1 MMSRLAE
8 RLGADAT
15 EELLVGPLRGD
26 LLGADHLAAH
36 ARVVAREQR
45 VAALLTP
52 LRAAPLLARLSATRG
67 ILRSAYIQLGEAA
80 ALGIDAGPAAEW
92 LLDNYHVVQE
102 HLQEVRANLP
112 SSFYREL
119 PELASGPLSGY
130 PRVYEIAISL
140 ISHTEA
146 RVDEANVDLFVE
158 AFQGVTPLA
167 IGELWAVPVMLRL
180 GLIESVRR
188 MTLRTVQ
195 RLDELELAADWSR
208 RILDAGDRGGAD
220 LRSVLRDFVDA
231 DEALTPHFISRLLQL
246 LRQAE
251 GASPALAWLEH
262 WLADAGVSPENA
274 VALST
279 QRLAMT
285 QIMMANSITSLREI
299 GRRDWRDFVER
310 HSEMEALLRGDPAG
324 VHARM
329 TFATRDRY
337 RHAVER
343 IAKRSGHREASVA
356 QWAIDLARAHL
367 GDPRLAHVGYYLID
381 DGLPT
386 LERMAGYPPTLGER
400 LVRRCHD
407 RPNLVLL
414 GGIALS
420 TALAVLAIVLL
431 VDAPARGALWLVLL
445 VAFFPALDVA
455 VHALNQLLTALLP
468 TRVLPRLDL
477 HEHGI
482 PEEFRTVVV
491 VPTLFGSVDDVH
503 AGLEHLEVQYLA
515 NREAHLHFAILS
527 DFTDAPTECE
537 PGDAAIV
544 AAALDGVRALNARY
558 AGHLGDAFLLL
569 HRPRRWNAQQGTWM
583 GWERKRGKLS
593 EFNHL
598 LRGEATDAF
607 SVVSGDTTTLQA
619 VRYVITLDADT
630 VLPPDAAPSLV
641 GALAHPLN
649 RAVYDAERKR
659 VVRGYGILQPR
670 VGVALPSAHRTRF
683 AAIASGHPGVD
694 PYSTAVSD
702 VYQDLYGEGSFTG
715 KGIYDVDAFQ
725 LATHGRFPENIL
737 LSHDLIEGN
746 YARAGLATDVIVYDD
761 YPSRYVAFCRRKHR
775 WIRGDWQLLPWLHRT
790 VPGPNG
796 PERNRLSLVSQWK
809 IVDNLRRSTV
819 ELSQFL
825 LLVAGWTF
833 LPGAA
838 WRWTLLGLGA
848 IAAPWATALLLAA
861 IRPPLDKSWRAYYA
875 GVRSDAA
882 VSAQQAALALATLPH
897 QAWLSADAILRTLYR
912 LFVSRRYLLSWQSAS
927 QAERSVRSVG
937 AESWRAMRW
946 STAFVGL
953 GTIALSYVALGRHFA
968 SGATTASFLS
978 AALPVGSLVLLWLTS
993 PWMVTRLGK
1002 TTVPRRDTLAGEER
1016 DAAIRYARLHWHFFD
1031 RFVSR
1036 DTHWLAPDN
1045 FQLDPEPVVAMRT
1058 SPTNIGL
1065 QLLATVSAH
1074 DLGFITAPD
1083 MTRRL
1088 EQTVATLATLA
1099 RYRGHFYNW
1108 YDLHDLHVL
1117 APPYISTVDSGN
1129 MAGHLIAL
1137 RQACL
1142 QLATREPSLA
1152 DRLQRLA
1159 EQAYDFVAAMDFTFL
1174 YDDARKLLTIGY
1186 HPDSFTPDAACYDL
1200 LASEARLASFV
1211 AIARKDVPIEHW
1223 FRLSRSLNRTG
1234 GQTALV
1240 SWSGSMFEYLMPVL
1254 VMRSLANTILE
1265 QTYHGALARHMA
1277 YARARDVPWGVSE
1290 SAYNVR
1296 DHQQTY
1302 QYRAF
1307 GVPDLAL
1314 QRGLGRDLVVAPYA
1328 TVLGALIDP
1337 PRALG
1342 NLRALE
1348 ALGALGDYGFF
1359 DALDFTR
1366 PTAGHRFALVRT
1378 HMAHHVGMSLVALT
1392 NVLLDDV
1399 WQERFHGD
1407 TMVQSAEL
1415 LLHERVPRR
1424 LVLQGAQSARP
1435 DDARPALEGERPVV
1449 REVGASIATEP
1460 RVALLGSPPYTVML
1474 NHNGSGYSRFD
1485 SLAVTRW
1492 RADGT
1497 RDDLGQYCYLK
1508 DIASARVWSSGHQ
1521 PVAAPADW
1529 SRTSLA
1535 LDRVAMHR
1543 RDGDLETHSEITV
1556 VPADAAEVRR
1566 VTITNTG
1573 RESHD
1578 VELTSYGE
1586 IVMAT
1591 PDADRSHPSFSNLFV
1606 ETEWHEWCTAITATR
1621 RPRSSDDPR
1630 LWCVHI
1636 VDAGPHRI
1644 GAVSCETDRAR
1655 FLGRGR
1661 SLRNPIALEQDGP
1674 LSGTTGAVLDPI
1686 FALRTRVRVAPG
1698 QSVSVAFTT
1707 LVAESRAAAFALADR
1722 YHDSHAAQRA
1732 LDLAWASTQI
1742 ELRELGISPASA
1754 AAFQDLATQLLYRGG
1769 SLAPPLDELRR
1780 NRGSQPLL
1788 WTHGIPGDLPI
1799 VLATIDA
1806 LDGLPTLRELF
1817 EAHRYWRRRGLAVDL
1832 VVINAQPHDYL
1843 QALRDAIGEAMV
1855 LANDAALTDVPG
1867 GVFVRRRDTMQ
1878 PNEYLMLSASA
1889 RMHVSC
1895 DGRTLARV
1903 LAAAEARASADGGT
1917 RASHAVASIDRR
1929 LSPPFIAQ
1937 LPRVDV
1943 LASIVSALRPLV
1955 APLIGPLP
1963 ARLPRAADGGAEGA
1977 PPLPPLRFDNGIGGL
1992 DARDAYHM
2000 HVDHRHLPAAPW
2012 ANVIANPAGGFIVTE
2027 RGAGCTWAEN
2037 AHFFRL
2043 TPWHNDPVADP
2054 ISDVIYLQD
2063 ADSDALWSATPAPV
2077 PHDGRYRVCHAP
2089 GRSTFDHEHGG
2100 IATELQLSTPQ
2111 DDAVKLSLLRIT
2123 NHSARPRRLV
2133 VTAYVEWTLGARR
2146 EDAQSRVHTR
2156 FVHEQH
2162 AIFAQNHFD
2171 PHFAGWTAFLATSAP
2186 VASFTADRT
2195 SFLGRNGTLMHPAAL
2210 LHDALDGVAGI
2221 ALDPCGALQLT
2232 VDLAPGA
2239 SREVTFLLGAAPTE
2253 DSARQVIDRLR
2264 PTGASAR
2271 AAAAAGDAWTSR
2283 LGVVTVR
2290 TPDEAFNAMVNTWT
2304 LYQALA
2310 CRMWARTAVYQSSGA
2325 YGFRDQ
2331 LQDVLAFV
2339 YAEPA
2344 IARAHILR
2352 AAARQFVEG
2361 DVQHWWHPHTGRG
2374 VRTRFSD
2381 DLAWL
2386 PYVVERYIR
2395 VTGDATVLDAYVP
2408 WLRMRPLEPHEHE
2421 VYDLPTVTD
2430 EHGSVY
2436 EHCLRALHR
2445 ACTTGSHGLPLIG
2458 TGDWNDGMS
2467 RVGAE
2472 GRGESVWLA
2481 WFLIETLRAFAPLA
2495 DARGDRNEATFMRRQ
2510 AVAYADAIERHGWD
2524 GHWYRRAFYD
2534 DGTPLGSSDS
2544 EECRI
2549 DSIAQSWSVISGAG
2563 TEARQVMAM
2572 EALDTQLVDE
2582 SARLM
2587 PLLTP
2592 PFDRGTHDPG
2602 YIRGYLPG
2610 VRENGAQYTHAAL
2623 WGVMA
2628 TALRGKGDRA
2638 FELFQ
2643 MLNPLTH
2650 AATAADAA
2658 TYKVEPYVVAADVY
2672 TTPSQ
2677 LGRGGWT
2684 WYTGSASWMYRVALE
2699 TILGFTK
2706 QGDTLRLEPRVPMG
2720 WNEYGIAYRFGSATY
2735 DITVRFPGTVQRLGG
2750 EVRVDGVVAPDGI
2763 IHLQDDGLRHV
2774 VLVSPSVEPPR

>member
-1 MMSRLAE
+1 M
-8 RLGADAT
+8 
-15 EELLVGPLRGD
+15 
-26 LLGADHLAAH
+26 
-36 ARVVAREQR
+36 
-45 VAALLTP
+45 
-52 LRAAPLLARLSATRG
+52 
-67 ILRSAYIQLGEAA
+67 
-80 ALGIDAGPAAEW
+80 
-92 LLDNYHVVQE
+92 
-102 HLQEVRANLP
+102 
-112 SSFYREL
+112 
-119 PELASGPLSGY
+119 
-130 PRVYEIAISL
+130 
-140 ISHTEA
+140 
-146 RVDEANVDLFVE
+146 
-158 AFQGVTPLA
+158 
-167 IGELWAVPVMLRL
+167 
-180 GLIESVRR
+180 
-188 MTLRTVQ
+188 
-195 RLDELELAADWSR
+195 
-208 RILDAGDRGGAD
+208 
-220 LRSVLRDFVDA
+220 
-231 DEALTPHFISRLLQL
+231 
-246 LRQAE
+246 
-251 GASPALAWLEH
+251 
-262 WLADAGVSPENA
+262 
-274 VALST
+274 
-279 QRLAMT
+279 
-285 QIMMANSITSLREI
+285 
-299 GRRDWRDFVER
+299 
-310 HSEMEALLRGDPAG
+310 
-324 VHARM
+324 
-329 TFATRDRY
+329 
-337 RHAVER
+337 
-343 IAKRSGHREASVA
+343 
-356 QWAIDLARAHL
+356 
-367 GDPRLAHVGYYLID
+367 
-381 DGLPT
+381 
-386 LERMAGYPPTLGER
+386 
-400 LVRRCHD
+400 
-407 RPNLVLL
+407 
-414 GGIALS
+414 
-420 TALAVLAIVLL
+420 
-431 VDAPARGALWLVLL
+431 
-445 VAFFPALDVA
+445 
-455 VHALNQLLTALLP
+455 
-468 TRVLPRLDL
+468 
-477 HEHGI
+477 
-482 PEEFRTVVV
+482 
-491 VPTLFGSVDDVH
+491 
-503 AGLEHLEVQYLA
+503 
-515 NREAHLHFAILS
+515 
-527 DFTDAPTECE
+527 
-537 PGDAAIV
+537 
-544 AAALDGVRALNARY
+544 
-558 AGHLGDAFLLL
+558 
-569 HRPRRWNAQQGTWM
+569 
-583 GWERKRGKLS
+583 
-593 EFNHL
+593 
-598 LRGEATDAF
+598 
-607 SVVSGDTTTLQA
+607 
-619 VRYVITLDADT
+619 
-630 VLPPDAAPSLV
+630 
-641 GALAHPLN
+641 
-649 RAVYDAERKR
+649 
-659 VVRGYGILQPR
+659 
-670 VGVALPSAHRTRF
+670 
-683 AAIASGHPGVD
+683 
-694 PYSTAVSD
+694 
-702 VYQDLYGEGSFTG
+702 
-715 KGIYDVDAFQ
+715 
-725 LATHGRFPENIL
+725 
-737 LSHDLIEGN
+737 
-746 YARAGLATDVIVYDD
+746 YDD

-848 IAAPWATALLLAA
+848 IAAPWATALLLAV

-978 AALPVGSLVLLWLTS
+978 AVIPVGSLVLLWLAS

-1016 DAAIRYARLHWHFFD
+1016 DAAIRHARLHWHFFD
-1031 RFVSR
+1031 RFRQPRHALAGARQLPARSGAGGGDAHLADQHRTAAAGDRQCPRPRLHHRARHDAATRTDRRHAR
-1036 DTHWLAPDN
+1036 D
-1045 FQLDPEPVVAMRT
+1045 
-1058 SPTNIGL
+1058 
-1065 QLLATVSAH
+1065 
-1074 DLGFITAPD
+1074 
-1083 MTRRL
+1083 
-1088 EQTVATLATLA
+1088 LA

-1254 VMRSLANTILE
+1254 VMRSLAHTILE

-1302 QYRAF
+1302 QYHAF

-1348 ALGALGDYGFF
+1348 ALGALGEYGFF

-1366 PTAGHRFALVRT
+1366 PAAGHRFALVRT

-1591 PDADRSHPSFSNLFV
+1591 PDADRSHPRSPNLFV

-1917 RASHAVASIDRR
+1917 RANHAVASIDRR

-1977 PPLPPLRFDNGIGGL
+1977 RRYRHSGSTT
-1992 DARDAYHM
+1992 ASAASM
-2000 HVDHRHLPAAPW
+2000 HAMRTTCMSTTATSRPHRGPTSSP
-2012 ANVIANPAGGFIVTE
+2012 T
-2027 RGAGCTWAEN
+2027 R
-2037 AHFFRL
+2037 
-2043 TPWHNDPVADP
+2043 PVASSSP
-2054 ISDVIYLQD
+2054 NV
-2063 ADSDALWSATPAPV
+2063 AR
-2077 PHDGRYRVCHAP
+2077 GAP
-2089 GRSTFDHEHGG
+2089 GRRT
-2100 IATELQLSTPQ
+2100 
-2111 DDAVKLSLLRIT
+2111 
-2123 NHSARPRRLV
+2123 
-2133 VTAYVEWTLGARR
+2133 
-2146 EDAQSRVHTR
+2146 
-2156 FVHEQH
+2156 
-2162 AIFAQNHFD
+2162 
-2171 PHFAGWTAFLATSAP
+2171 
-2186 VASFTADRT
+2186 RT
-2195 SFLGRNGTLMHPAAL
+2195 SSASPR
-2210 LHDALDGVAGI
+2210 GI
-2221 ALDPCGALQLT
+2221 
-2232 VDLAPGA
+2232 
-2239 SREVTFLLGAAPTE
+2239 
-2253 DSARQVIDRLR
+2253 
-2264 PTGASAR
+2264 
-2271 AAAAAGDAWTSR
+2271 
-2283 LGVVTVR
+2283 
-2290 TPDEAFNAMVNTWT
+2290 
-2304 LYQALA
+2304 
-2310 CRMWARTAVYQSSGA
+2310 
-2325 YGFRDQ
+2325 
-2331 LQDVLAFV
+2331 
-2339 YAEPA
+2339 
-2344 IARAHILR
+2344 
-2352 AAARQFVEG
+2352 
-2361 DVQHWWHPHTGRG
+2361 
-2374 VRTRFSD
+2374 
-2381 DLAWL
+2381 
-2386 PYVVERYIR
+2386 
-2395 VTGDATVLDAYVP
+2395 
-2408 WLRMRPLEPHEHE
+2408 
-2421 VYDLPTVTD
+2421 
-2430 EHGSVY
+2430 
-2436 EHCLRALHR
+2436 
-2445 ACTTGSHGLPLIG
+2445 
-2458 TGDWNDGMS
+2458 
-2467 RVGAE
+2467 
-2472 GRGESVWLA
+2472 
-2481 WFLIETLRAFAPLA
+2481 
-2495 DARGDRNEATFMRRQ
+2495 
-2510 AVAYADAIERHGWD
+2510 
-2524 GHWYRRAFYD
+2524 
-2534 DGTPLGSSDS
+2534 
-2544 EECRI
+2544 
-2549 DSIAQSWSVISGAG
+2549 
-2563 TEARQVMAM
+2563 
-2572 EALDTQLVDE
+2572 
-2582 SARLM
+2582 
-2587 PLLTP
+2587 
-2592 PFDRGTHDPG
+2592 
-2602 YIRGYLPG
+2602 
-2610 VRENGAQYTHAAL
+2610 
-2623 WGVMA
+2623 
-2628 TALRGKGDRA
+2628 
-2638 FELFQ
+2638 
-2643 MLNPLTH
+2643 
-2650 AATAADAA
+2650 
-2658 TYKVEPYVVAADVY
+2658 
-2672 TTPSQ
+2672 TTPSP
-2677 LGRGGWT
+2677 
-2684 WYTGSASWMYRVALE
+2684 
-2699 TILGFTK
+2699 I
-2706 QGDTLRLEPRVPMG
+2706 P
-2720 WNEYGIAYRFGSATY
+2720 SAT
-2735 DITVRFPGTVQRLGG
+2735 
-2750 EVRVDGVVAPDGI
+2750 
-2763 IHLQDDGLRHV
+2763 
-2774 VLVSPSVEPPR
+2774 